1 MAAPIYSLTLHH
13 LSPDAKEASAALAD
27 LEVSRVTPEK
37 LRTMLTSLAE
47 VAAKHRTDFSVTPE
61 IRIKTD
67 RSELLVRARDGGLT
81 LVSWDKKV
89 GGQNLTVADILAQL
103 DQAATSDAPAGRPEQ
118 AAGRAVG
125 GGKGLSPRS
134 KIVLLVVAVVG
145 INAFTVWNLLK
156 PEPGFVP
163 PHQLLP
169 TDEARELL
177 MRAAGEYET
186 GSTAGDRRLIIQADG
201 SLILSTYGPRRTIV
215 EQLNRSAKG
224 ADISGQVVLV
234 TSDPSVLEIRD
245 RDTVVLY
252 GNVYKRRSS

>member
-1 MAAPIYSLTLHH
+1 MSAPVYSLTLHH

-37 LRTMLTSLAE
+37 LRTMLTALAA
-47 VAAKHRTDFSVTPE
+47 VAVRHRTDYSVTPE
-61 IRIKTD
+61 IRIKTG
-67 RSELLVRARDGGLT
+67 RTELLIRARDGGLT

-89 GGQNLTVADILAQL
+89 GGQNLTVADVMAQL
-103 DQAATSDAPAGRPEQ
+103 EQAPAADAPTAS
-118 AAGRAVG
+118 
-125 GGKGLSPRS
+125 SPRS
-134 KIVLLVVAVVG
+134 AGKSGGAGLSGRGKIIMLVAAVVA
-145 INAFTVWNLLK
+145 INAFTAWNLLK

-163 PHQLLP
+163 SHQLLP

-177 MRAAGEYET
+177 KRAAGEYET
-186 GSTAGDRRLIIQADG
+186 GSTPGDRRLIIQADG

-224 ADISGQVVLV
+224 ANIQGQVGLV

>member
-1 MAAPIYSLTLHH
+1 MASPVYSLTLHH

-81 LVSWDKKV
+81 LVSWDKKL

-103 DQAATSDAPAGRPEQ
+103 DQTAPSGVPAGRSEQ

-125 GGKGLSPRS
+125 GSGLSGRS
-134 KIVLLVVAVVG
+134 KIILLVAAVVA
-145 INAFTVWNLLK
+145 INAFTAWNLFK

-169 TDEARELL
+169 TDEARALL

-186 GSTAGDRRLIIQADG
+186 GATAGDRRLIIHADG

-215 EQLNRSAKG
+215 EQMNRSAKG
-224 ADISGQVVLV
+224 ANIQGQVVLV

>member
-1 MAAPIYSLTLHH
+1 MSAPVYSLTLHH

-37 LRTMLTSLAE
+37 LRIMLTALAA
-47 VAAKHRTDFSVTPE
+47 VAVRHRTDYSVTPE
-61 IRIKTD
+61 IRIKTG
-67 RSELLVRARDGGLT
+67 RTELLIRARDGGLT

-89 GGQNLTVADILAQL
+89 GGQNLTVADVMAQL
-103 DQAATSDAPAGRPEQ
+103 EQSPAADAPAATSSSSTAGKT
-118 AAGRAVG
+118 G
-125 GGKGLSPRS
+125 GAGLSGRS
-134 KIVLLVVAVVG
+134 KLIMLVVAVVA
-145 INAFTVWNLLK
+145 INAFTAWNLLK

-163 PHQLLP
+163 DHQLLP

-177 MRAAGEYET
+177 KRAAGEYET
-186 GSTAGDRRLIIQADG
+186 GSTPGDRRLIIQADG

-224 ADISGQVVLV
+224 ANIQGQVGLV